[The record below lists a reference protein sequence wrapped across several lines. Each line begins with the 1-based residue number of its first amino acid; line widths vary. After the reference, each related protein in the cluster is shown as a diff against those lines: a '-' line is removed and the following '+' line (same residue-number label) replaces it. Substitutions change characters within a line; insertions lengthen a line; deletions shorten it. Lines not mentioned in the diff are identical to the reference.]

1 MPVAIGLRTAH
12 SAPWDGAVIDIAAV
26 SMSLDGEVLGE
37 YHQYVSPDGFRA
49 YRPVAL
55 KVAGVDFVFLDEH
68 GADESAA
75 VLGWLEWVEKYNGFS
90 SCWAGGAEGFDSS
103 EQVTFLQKRLQGIDR
118 HRGIPRVI
126 TIESVTL
133 ALAELGLAPGSA
145 GATAYTATKWVGYEV
160 PSGKDDAL
168 IRAKATAR
176 AACTLSSHLDQIR
189 RAAAALG
196 NNELAQV

>member
-12 SAPWDGAVIDIAAV
+12 SAPWDGAIIDIAAV
-26 SMSLDGEVLGE
+26 SMTLDGEVTGE

-55 KVAGVDFVFLDEH
+55 KVAGVDFDFLDEN

-75 VLGWLEWVEKYNGFS
+75 VIGWLDWVEKYNGFS

-103 EQVTFLQKRLQGIDR
+103 EQVVFLQKRLQSIDR
-118 HRGIPRVI
+118 HRGIPRILTV
-126 TIESVTL
+126 ESVTL

-145 GATAYTATKWVGYEV
+145 GATTYTATQWVGYDV

-168 IRAKATAR
+168 VRAKSAAR
-176 AACTLSSHLDQIR
+176 AACTLSSHLDRIR
-189 RAAAALG
+189 RAAAASG
-196 NNELAQV
+196 NNGLAQV